1 MQEANAYL
9 EAPVWKPSIGT
20 YSFPQSSGDHFK
32 CVAKIQNAIVDLRD
46 VRDKNSNPHEIQKFR
61 LGGAW
66 SNPKDVKAISSAV
79 FDAIMNIHKI
89 RLRGIAHRHTNTQQA
104 TEQNQNFT
112 FHQRLH
118 WTAFLLQHYKEH
130 ANLFMNQLRINV
142 VVARI

>member
-1 MQEANAYL
+1 MPSGSYNIPQGATQLPDLGTTTFADMQEANAYL

-20 YSFPQSSGDHFK
+20 YGFPQSSGDHFK

-89 RLRGIAHRHTNTQQA
+89 RLMGIAH
-104 TEQNQNFT
+104 
-112 FHQRLH
+112 
-118 WTAFLLQHYKEH
+118 
-130 ANLFMNQLRINV
+130 
-142 VVARI
+142 